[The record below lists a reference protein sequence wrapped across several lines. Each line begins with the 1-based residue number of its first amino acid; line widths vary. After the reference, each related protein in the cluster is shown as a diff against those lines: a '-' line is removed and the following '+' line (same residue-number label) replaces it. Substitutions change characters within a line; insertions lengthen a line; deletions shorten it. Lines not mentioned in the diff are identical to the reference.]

1 MKKWHMVIDVAKC
14 EDCNNC
20 FLACKDE
27 HVDNEW
33 NGYSKPQPRHGHQWI
48 NISRRERGSFP
59 IIDVAYRPEPCMHC
73 EEAPCIRASG
83 GAVYKRQDGIVIID
97 PVKSKGRKDII
108 DACPYKAISWN
119 EEHNVPQK
127 CTMCA
132 HLLDDGW
139 KEPRCVQACPTGA
152 LTMVAVEDTEWEKL
166 IEKEGLEALN
176 TGFNTHPG
184 VYYKNIYRFDKCF
197 IAGSVEISRNGL
209 TDCAEG
215 AKVTLLQNGQKV
227 EEAVTDNYGDFKF
240 DRLGENSGGY
250 TLNIALEGF
259 ETRTLDIELKES
271 INIGSIKLQL

>member
-1 MKKWHMVIDVAKC
+1 MKKWHMIIDVVKC

-33 NGYSKPQPRHGHQWI
+33 KGYSNPQPRHGHKWI
-48 NISRRERGSFP
+48 NISRKERGSFP

-73 EEAPCIRASG
+73 EEAPCIKASG
-83 GAVYKRQDGIVIID
+83 GAAYKRQDGIVIID
-97 PVKSKGRKDII
+97 SVKSKGRKDIV
-108 DACPYKAISWN
+108 DSCPYKAISWN

-152 LTMVAVEDTEWEKL
+152 LKMVSVEDAEWKRM
-166 IEKEGLEALN
+166 IENEGLEALN
-176 TGFNTHPG
+176 PGFKTLPG
-184 VYYKNIYRFDKCF
+184 VYYKNMYRFEKCF
-197 IAGSVEISRNGL
+197 IAGSVEVSGNGL

-215 AKVTLLQNGQKV
+215 AKVTLLKNGQKTD
-227 EEAVTDNYGDFKF
+227 ESVTDNYGDFKF
-240 DRLGENSGGY
+240 DRLGENSGIY
-250 TLNIALEGF
+250 TLSIALKGY
-259 ETRTLDIELKES
+259 ETKTLEVELKES
-271 INIGSIKLQL
+271 INIGSIRL